1 MENLEKRT
9 QEVVFQ
15 TCLLLIKHFR
25 NLIEFQNETNQIR
38 LGYNSR
44 IFEHMLHKE
53 DSFVFLGE
61 SEKAAATTDR
71 CRLEHAVPCSYMIDE
86 LDKLI
91 KQKDYSD
98 EELATALQKN
108 WKVARITLEEAGY
121 LDAKSGAGLKSKM
134 PDGWDFMVGRPEERL
149 EVAGIKLPPKQS

>member
-44 IFEHMLHKE
+44 IFEYMLHKE

-71 CRLEHAVPCSYMIDE
+71 CRLEHVVPCSYMIDE

-108 WKVARITLEEAGY
+108 WKVARITLE
-121 LDAKSGAGLKSKM
+121 
-134 PDGWDFMVGRPEERL
+134 
-149 EVAGIKLPPKQS
+149 

>member
-53 DSFVFLGE
+53 DSFVFLGK

-149 EVAGIKLPPKQS
+149 EVAGIKLLPKQS

>member
-1 MENLEKRT
+1 MKPIKFVLGT
-9 QEVVFQ
+9 IQEFLNICC
-15 TCLLLIKHFR
+15 TKKILLCFW
-25 NLIEFQNETNQIR
+25 
-38 LGYNSR
+38 
-44 IFEHMLHKE
+44 
-53 DSFVFLGE
+53 GE

-71 CRLEHAVPCSYMIDE
+71 CRLEHVVPCSYMIDE

-149 EVAGIKLPPKQS
+149 EVAGIKLLPKQS